1 MAQVGGSQVITE
13 GYLIKKAENWK
24 RTSVQEQKIVYFL
37 CNMIFWVQHI
47 DCYKAFWKGC
57 L

>member
-13 GYLIKKAENWK
+13 GYLIKKAE
-24 RTSVQEQKIVYFL
+24 VQEQKIVYFL

-57 L
+57 LYL